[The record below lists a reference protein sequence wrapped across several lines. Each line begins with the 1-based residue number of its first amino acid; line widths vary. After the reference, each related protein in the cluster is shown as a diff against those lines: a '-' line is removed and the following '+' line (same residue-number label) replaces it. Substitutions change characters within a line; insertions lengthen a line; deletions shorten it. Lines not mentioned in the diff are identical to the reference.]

1 MSSFT
6 SKRAKKPKKI
16 KHRHKVEKMN
26 FEQLRRLV
34 SLMKEEP
41 NLINIKELA
50 FLKDALPWL
59 VSEWKDWALVG
70 IKDLPESS
78 EEEIDDDDDSDM
90 PDLDGED
97 DDDMP
102 DLDGEDDDEMP
113 DLDGEDGDDYG
124 EGETK
129 NQVEVSE
136 EESDDSGAD
145 SDDEIDDGLVTPDSP
160 PYPPQSNR
168 HRNSCSDV
176 DMEASQQAK
185 MAANDAKGA
194 GNAALA
200 VEKYTESVV
209 LNPSPLTYANRAQQL
224 LKVDPP
230 RPNAAIQDC
239 KSSKRRRSNVAVI
252 IVKVIFISSFLLYCL
267 LLNHSFPTNP
277 NSITNLFKTY
287 SLYII
292 QYIFFF
298 RYNV

>member
-102 DLDGEDDDEMP
+102 GMDGEDDDDDMPDLDGEDDDDDMP

-136 EESDDSGAD
+136 EEEESDDSGAD
-145 SDDEIDDGLVTPDSP
+145 SDDEMDDGLVTPDSP

-176 DMEASQQAK
+176 DMDASQQAK

-239 KSSKRRRSNVAVI
+239 KSSKRCRSNVAVI
-252 IVKVIFISSFLLYCL
+252 IVKVIFISSFL
-267 LLNHSFPTNP
+267 F
-277 NSITNLFKTY
+277 
-287 SLYII
+287 
-292 QYIFFF
+292 
-298 RYNV
+298 